1 MVSRIE
7 PNNPQSTT
15 PPKKR
20 KRISEADQESEA
32 LRKAVRTV
40 SNHALR
46 QSTIPLHF
54 SRQPI
59 QPKQLRENRKI
70 PPNILQPKPLRI
82 ILDDDIEVIEDV
94 PIEHKAPV
102 LTKIPIKALK
112 YIKHE
117 LIDDNGRCLV
127 NNQLLMY
134 KLFYVGAQSLRIIM
148 INPENQYQ
156 LIHSSCSFGEVC
168 ELTSI

>member
-20 KRISEADQESEA
+20 KRNTEEDLESEI
-32 LRKAVRTV
+32 LRKAVRTG

-54 SRQPI
+54 ARQPI

-70 PPNILQPKPLRI
+70 PPNIVQPQPVRI
-82 ILDDDIEVIEDV
+82 ILDDDIEVIEDSPV
-94 PIEHKAPV
+94 EHKAPV
-102 LTKIPIKALK
+102 LTRIPIISLN

-117 LIDDNGRCLV
+117 IIDDNGRCLV

-134 KLFYVGAQSLRIIM
+134 KLLYVGSQSLRIVM

-168 ELTSI
+168 EITRI